1 MTNSGHSMVLKLAK
15 IPNGTDVTMARKKL
29 VFGQTIWQL
38 EDSNHLLGD
47 VS

>member
-1 MTNSGHSMVLKLAK
+1 MTNFGHSIVLKLAK

-29 VFGQTIWQL
+29 VFGQTIWL